1 MNESHVTSSTLS
13 LAAGKENLPIQKL
26 ECPNLGVMA
35 DIREE
40 QALLNAGYLSISHIY
55 SQIIHKHPLLP
66 SFLPHP
72 PEFKRKFDELA
83 RVNDEQARVNDEQAR
98 VTDELAARCD
108 EQARVNL
115 EQEARLQAQ
124 DVTNGIY
131 DESFTM
137 LHSIHTHMDAR
148 DDLHRERVAQL
159 ADLINNMYTIHMARG
174 NTRGG

>member
-83 RVNDEQARVNDEQAR
+83 RVNDEQARVTDELARVNDEQAR
-98 VTDELAARCD
+98 VND

-124 DVTNGIY
+124 DVTNRIY

>member
-98 VTDELAARCD
+98 V
-108 EQARVNL
+108 NL

-124 DVTNGIY
+124 DVTNRIY

>member
-1 MNESHVTSSTLS
+1 
-13 LAAGKENLPIQKL
+13 
-26 ECPNLGVMA
+26 MA

-72 PEFKRKFDELA
+72 PEFKRKFDE
-83 RVNDEQARVNDEQAR
+83 QAR

-124 DVTNGIY
+124 DVTNRIY

>member
-40 QALLNAGYLSISHIY
+40 QALLHAGYLSISHIY

-98 VTDELAARCD
+98 V
-108 EQARVNL
+108 NL
-115 EQEARLQAQ
+115 E
-124 DVTNGIY
+124 
-131 DESFTM
+131 
-137 LHSIHTHMDAR
+137 
-148 DDLHRERVAQL
+148 
-159 ADLINNMYTIHMARG
+159 
-174 NTRGG
+174 

>member
-72 PEFKRKFDELA
+72 PEFKRKFDE
-83 RVNDEQARVNDEQAR
+83 QAR

-124 DVTNGIY
+124 DVTNRIY

>member
-1 MNESHVTSSTLS
+1 MNESHVTSSTFS

-72 PEFKRKFDELA
+72 PEFKRKFDE
-83 RVNDEQARVNDEQAR
+83 QAR

-124 DVTNGIY
+124 DVTNRIY